1 MAQRKAQRRAT
12 HLPKLSRVP
21 NFKTFIGGNVM
32 EKYQLLLICFLASG
46 FTAILQIVI
55 ELPNLIREWRYGCFD
70 ILDIV
75 PITIIV
81 IYVAAIVGLT
91 LT

>member
-1 MAQRKAQRRAT
+1 MNDITA
-12 HLPKLSRVP
+12 
-21 NFKTFIGGNVM
+21 
-32 EKYQLLLICFLASG
+32 YQLFLICFLASG
-46 FTAILQIVI
+46 FTAIFQVVI

-81 IYVAAIVGLT
+81 LYVAAIISLILT
-91 LT
+91 

>member
-1 MAQRKAQRRAT
+1 
-12 HLPKLSRVP
+12 
-21 NFKTFIGGNVM
+21 M